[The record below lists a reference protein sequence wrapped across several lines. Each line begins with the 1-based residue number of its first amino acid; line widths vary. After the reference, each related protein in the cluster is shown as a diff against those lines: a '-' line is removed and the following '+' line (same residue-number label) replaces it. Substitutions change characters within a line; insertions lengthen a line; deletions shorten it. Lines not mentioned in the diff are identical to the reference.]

1 MGFLTRE
8 QIIGSDAVDDRE
20 YDVVECPE
28 WGGEV
33 RLSSITGRARDEYEQ
48 SLIEQR
54 GNDRRMNLRNARA
67 KLIVLTAV
75 DENGNN
81 LFTAEDLNALGRK
94 SAKPLDRLFT
104 AAQTR
109 RLWLR
114 DRHCSYP
121 GCDMPGH
128 WCDAHHLIHW
138 ADGGPSDLANA
149 ALLCEGHHTIVH
161 TRRYAGVLVEDDTG
175 SRVEWELTVG
185 SYDRLLA
192 VEAAREPA

>member
-75 DENGNN
+75 DENGNK

-104 AAQTR
+104 AAQRLTGLSNDDVTR
-109 RLWLR
+109 LTENFGAT
-114 DRHCSYP
+114 P
-121 GCDMPGH
+121 
-128 WCDAHHLIHW
+128 
-138 ADGGPSDLANA
+138 
-149 ALLCEGHHTIVH
+149 
-161 TRRYAGVLVEDDTG
+161 DDDSNT
-175 SRVEWELTVG
+175 
-185 SYDRLLA
+185 D
-192 VEAAREPA
+192 